1 MNRVEFEKRFI
12 KSVNDYN
19 EFDTI
24 KYLFDKSMVAYEL
37 ANDCT
42 DIINTETNSNSINI
56 DIKCTNKDHIYSI
69 INKIDKMGYAINLYG
84 NLFKLNPIVNMKDN
98 RVNICISDI

>member
-37 ANDCT
+37 M
-42 DIINTETNSNSINI
+42 IVQISLIQ
-56 DIKCTNKDHIYSI
+56 
-69 INKIDKMGYAINLYG
+69 
-84 NLFKLNPIVNMKDN
+84 KLIVI
-98 RVNICISDI
+98 VLI